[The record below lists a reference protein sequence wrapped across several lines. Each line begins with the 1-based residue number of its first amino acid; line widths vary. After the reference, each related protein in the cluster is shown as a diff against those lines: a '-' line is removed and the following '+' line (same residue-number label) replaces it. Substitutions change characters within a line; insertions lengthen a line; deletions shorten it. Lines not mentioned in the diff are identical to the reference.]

1 MPRQKLK
8 WISIVKHT
16 NSPLSVLC
24 LPHGTKRSFF
34 LLLRI
39 YHQTN
44 GIHLLTH
51 SPTTPPATPKAEAKK
66 SSICIE
72 PALNETRVAFKS
84 LRPQTNPLIS
94 SSDAANLDLKMP
106 LLPNTIKF
114 KDAQTE
120 YWTAHTPLTKSSKV
134 EKLSMLKK
142 IAQDQENTG
151 LHFEG
156 RRSAAEV
163 DLMTQH
169 LTESSQ
175 AAQRQ
180 NLFSSFFNS
189 GKALANDFY
198 YYLEGNPSID
208 EIFDEFSK
216 PAEQSNFKVR
226 KSNSLI
232 KKQKAG
238 DPISNLGV
246 GLIDSSH
253 GSIEIQNGLTAF
265 LKKNFDSGRGD
276 IFLAE
281 AVLVFETENGVEK
294 VIRPSLEMHHSLI
307 CLGVPIQ
314 SCRILSE
321 PEKEIEIVTT
331 VIAERRK
338 LVNQVFEFFMNA
350 IPPSKAY
357 DARQK
362 LKNRSKVI
370 RTVDT
375 SFKLKL
381 INEYQDFCNPDMQK
395 RFERRIEFLE
405 KVFKKQ
411 SAAEAV
417 TQAARNQIYFSQIS
431 NAMKELKP
439 GAKLYYSM
447 GNTHFVDL
455 NTKLN
460 EIDGFFVDIMNPKVK
475 DEL

>member
-1 MPRQKLK
+1 M
-8 WISIVKHT
+8 
-16 NSPLSVLC
+16 
-24 LPHGTKRSFF
+24 
-34 LLLRI
+34 
-39 YHQTN
+39 
-44 GIHLLTH
+44 LTL
-51 SPTTPPATPKAEAKK
+51 SPTTPPATPIAEAKK
-66 SSICIE
+66 SSICVE
-72 PALNETRVAFKS
+72 PALNETRVAFNS
-84 LRPQTNPLIS
+84 VRPITNPLIS
-94 SSDAANLDLKMP
+94 SSNTANLDLKIP
-106 LLPNTIKF
+106 LLPNTMAF
-114 KDAQTE
+114 KDAQTA
-120 YWTAHTPLTKSSKV
+120 YWKAHTPPTKSSRV

-169 LTESSQ
+169 LTQSSQ

-180 NLFSSFFNS
+180 NLFSSFYNS
-189 GKALANDFY
+189 AKALANDFY
-198 YYLEGNPSID
+198 YYYLEGNPSIE

-232 KKQKAG
+232 KKEKAG
-238 DPISNLGV
+238 DPISNLGL

-265 LKKNFDSGRGD
+265 LKKNFDLGKGD

-281 AVLVFETENGVEK
+281 AVLVFETENGLEK
-294 VIRPSLEMHHSLI
+294 IIRPALEMHHSLI

-321 PEKEIEIVTT
+321 PEKEIEILTT

-338 LVNQVFEFFMNA
+338 LVNQVFDFFMNA

-357 DARQK
+357 EARQK
-362 LKNRSKVI
+362 LKNRNKAI

-381 INEYQDFCNPDMQK
+381 IIEYQDFCNPDMQK
-395 RFERRIEFLE
+395 RFERRVESLKE
-405 KVFKKQ
+405 VFKKQ

-439 GAKLYYSM
+439 GAKLYYSL
-447 GNTHFVDL
+447 GDAHFADL
-455 NTKLN
+455 DTRLN
-460 EIDGFFVDIMNPKVK
+460 EIDGFFIDIVNPKVK